1 MMGNMKIGNKLMIGG
16 LLAVIIPLIII
27 GFVSVLKTTQ
37 SISSIETRNMERMSQ
52 SLANAI
58 EMGLQEQLITIQN
71 VSYSNSVIS
80 VTEKVLRDGA
90 ENSEH
95 EISLVQ
101 RELNK
106 IKDAAGDRFSSI
118 SLVGKRDGVVFA
130 SADSGKFKGTDLSQR
145 DYIKRSF
152 QGEPTIGS
160 VVHSKA
166 TGKLV
171 CTASSPIYSSDGKEI
186 TGSAVMSLRL
196 TYFTDIIDAI
206 EVGEAGYAN
215 LVDDRG
221 YYITHP
227 DEKNILTV
235 TISGIK
241 GMEPLAA
248 EISKGH
254 SGVIEY
260 TLEGVEKIAAYAVI
274 PLTKWGVVA
283 TIPKSEIFAHSFFV
297 RNLIIGVGAIAFI
310 LAFVFF
316 FFFARGI
323 TRPLGILVEA
333 ADRLGMGD
341 TSVDIQATS
350 NDEVG
355 QAMRSMQAAINAMRE
370 IENKVKKV
378 AEGDLTATVT
388 PRSDKDTTLKALA
401 VMIENTRKQTEE
413 IMDIVTNLGS
423 ATSQIMS
430 TMAQVAS
437 GAAESAAAV
446 SETTTT
452 VEEVKQTA
460 EVSNKKAQHV
470 SATGRR
476 VVEISEP
483 GSQSVEDAIKGM
495 GRVKEQMESI
505 ADTVVSL
512 SEQSQ
517 AIGEIIAT
525 VNDLAEQSNLLA
537 VNASIEAAKAGEQGR
552 GFSVVSQEMK
562 NLAEQSKQ
570 ATAQIRGI
578 LNDIQKGISSAV
590 MTTEQGAKSVNEGV
604 TLAIKAG
611 ESIQTLSGSIN
622 EAAEAAVQIAASNQ
636 QQLVGM
642 SQVGSAMENIK
653 TASEETAASTRQIEE
668 SAQALQRL
676 GQQLQGMVS
685 RYTV

>member
-1 MMGNMKIGNKLMIGG
+1 MMGNMKIGTKLMMGG

-37 SISSIETRNMERMSQ
+37 SISSIETRNMEQVSQ

-80 VTEKVLRDGA
+80 VTEKVFKEGVD
-90 ENSEH
+90 NSKH
-95 EISLVQ
+95 EIFLVQ
-101 RELNK
+101 RELSK

-118 SLVGKRDGVVFA
+118 TLVGKRDGLIFA
-130 SADSGKFKGTDLSQR
+130 SSDSGKFKGLDLSER
-145 DYIKRSF
+145 DYLKRSLR
-152 QGEPTIGS
+152 GESTIGS

-186 TGSAVMSLRL
+186 TGVAVMALWL
-196 TYFTDIIDAI
+196 KYFTDIIDAVK
-206 EVGEAGYAN
+206 VGEAGYAY
-215 LVDDRG
+215 LVNKEG

-227 DEKNILTV
+227 DKERILAM

-241 GMEPLAA
+241 GREPLAM
-248 EISKGH
+248 EIDKGT

-260 TLEGVEKIAAYAVI
+260 TAEGAKKIATFAII
-274 PLTKWGVVA
+274 PLTRWSIVSI
-283 TIPKSEIFAHSFFV
+283 IPKLEIFAPAYFI
-297 RNLIIGVGAIAFI
+297 RTLIVVVGAIAFI

-323 TRPLGILVEA
+323 TRPLGSLVEA
-333 ADRLGMGD
+333 VDRLGMGD

-355 QAMRSMQAAINAMRE
+355 QAMRSVQATINAMRE
-370 IENKVKKV
+370 IENKLEKV
-378 AEGDLTATVT
+378 AEGDLTVTVT
-388 PRSDKDTTLKALA
+388 PRSDKDTTIKALA
-401 VMIENTRKQTEE
+401 VMIGNNRTQIQE
-413 IMDIVTNLGS
+413 IMDIVNNLAS

-437 GAAESAAAV
+437 GAAESATTV

-452 VEEVKQTA
+452 VEESKQTA
-460 EVSNKKAQHV
+460 EVSNQKAQHV
-470 SATGRR
+470 STTGQRA
-476 VVEISEP
+476 VEISEA
-483 GSQSVEDAIKGM
+483 GSQSVENAIKGM
-495 GRVKEQMESI
+495 SRVQEQMESI

-525 VNDLAEQSNLLA
+525 VNDLTEQSNLLA

-570 ATAQIRGI
+570 STAQIRSI

-590 MTTEQGAKSVNEGV
+590 MATEQGAKSVDEGV
-604 TLAIKAG
+604 KLAAKAG
-611 ESIQTLSGSIN
+611 ESIQTLSDSIN

-642 SQVGSAMENIK
+642 SQVGLAMENIK
-653 TASEETAASTRQIEE
+653 TASEQTAASTRQTEE
-668 SAQALQRL
+668 SAQDLHRS
-676 GQQLQGMVS
+676 GQQLQGMVNK
-685 RYTV
+685 YTV

>member
-1 MMGNMKIGNKLMIGG
+1 MMGNMKLGTKLMIGG

-37 SISSIETRNMERMSQ
+37 SISSIKTKDMKQMSQ

-58 EMGLQEQLITIQN
+58 EMGLQEQLITIRN
-71 VSYSNSVIS
+71 ISYSNSVIS

-90 ENSEH
+90 DKSEH
-95 EISLVQ
+95 EIALVQ
-101 RELNK
+101 KELNK
-106 IKDAAGDRFSSI
+106 IKDAVGDRFSSI
-118 SLVGKRDGVVFA
+118 SLVGKRNGVIFA
-130 SADSGKFKGTDLSQR
+130 CSDSGKFKGTDLSER
-145 DYIKRSF
+145 DYIKRSLR
-152 QGEPTIGS
+152 GENTIGS
-160 VVHSKA
+160 VVRSMV
-166 TGKLV
+166 TGKLI
-171 CTASSPIYSSDGKEI
+171 CTVSCPIYSSDGKEI
-186 TGSAVMSLRL
+186 TGVAMMALWL
-196 TYFTDIIDAI
+196 NYFTDIIDAVK
-206 EVGEAGYAN
+206 VGEAGYAY
-215 LVDDRG
+215 LVDNRG

-241 GMEPLAA
+241 SMEPLAA

-260 TLEGVEKIAAYAVI
+260 TLEGVEKIAAYAII

-283 TIPKSEIFAHSFFV
+283 FIPKSEIFAPAYFI
-297 RNLIIGVGAIAFI
+297 RNLIIGVGAITFI
-310 LAFVFF
+310 LAFFF
-316 FFFARGI
+316 FSLFARSI

-333 ADRLGMGD
+333 VDRLGIGD
-341 TSVDIQATS
+341 TSVDIQVTS

-355 QAMRSMQAAINAMRE
+355 QAMRSVQATINAMRE
-370 IENKVKKV
+370 IESKVQKV
-378 AEGDLTATVT
+378 AEGDLTVTVT
-388 PRSDKDTTLKALA
+388 PRSDKDTTIKALA
-401 VMIENTRKQTEE
+401 VMIENNRKQIQE
-413 IMDIVTNLGS
+413 IVDVVNNLAS

-460 EVSNKKAQHV
+460 EVSNQKAQHV

-476 VVEISEP
+476 AVEISEP

-495 GRVKEQMESI
+495 GRVQEQMESI
-505 ADTVVSL
+505 ADTVVGL

-525 VNDLAEQSNLLA
+525 VSDLTEQSNLLA

-570 ATAQIRGI
+570 ATAQIRSI

-590 MTTEQGAKSVNEGV
+590 MATEQGAKSVDEGV
-604 TLAIKAG
+604 KLATKAG
-611 ESIQTLSGSIN
+611 ESIRALSDSIN

-642 SQVGSAMENIK
+642 SQVGLAMENIK
-653 TASEETAASTRQIEE
+653 TASEQTAASTRQTEE
-668 SAQALQRL
+668 SAQGLHRS
-676 GQQLQGMVS
+676 GQQLQGMVN

>member
-1 MMGNMKIGNKLMIGG
+1 MMGNMKLGTKLMIGG

-37 SISSIETRNMERMSQ
+37 SISSTETRNMERMSQ

-58 EMGLQEQLITIQN
+58 QMGLQEQLITIQN
-71 VSYSNSVIS
+71 ISYSNSVIGAA
-80 VTEKVLRDGA
+80 EKVLREGA
-90 ENSEH
+90 KNSER
-95 EISLVQ
+95 EIALVQ

-118 SLVGKRDGVVFA
+118 SLVGKQDGVIFA
-130 SADSGKFKGTDLSQR
+130 SSDSGKFKGTDLSER
-145 DYIKRSF
+145 DYIKRSLR
-152 QGEPTIGS
+152 GESTIGA
-160 VVHSKA
+160 VVHAKA
-166 TGKLV
+166 TGKLI

-186 TGSAVMSLRL
+186 TGVAVMSLWL
-196 TYFTDIIDAI
+196 KYFTDIIDA
-206 EVGEAGYAN
+206 VKMGKAGYAY
-215 LVDDRG
+215 LVDNRG

-241 GMEPLAA
+241 SMEYLAT

-254 SGVIEY
+254 SGVTEY
-260 TLEGVEKIAAYAVI
+260 TLEGVENIAAYAII
-274 PLTKWGVVA
+274 PLTKWDIVT

-323 TRPLGILVEA
+323 SRPLDSLVES

-370 IENKVKKV
+370 VENKVEKV
-378 AEGDLTATVT
+378 AEGDLTVTVT

-401 VMIENTRKQTEE
+401 VMIENNRKQIQE
-413 IMDIVTNLGS
+413 IMDIVNNLGS

-430 TMAQVAS
+430 TMAQIAS
-437 GAAESAAAV
+437 GAAESASAV

-452 VEEVKQTA
+452 VEEVRQTA
-460 EVSNKKAQHV
+460 EVSNQKAQHV
-470 SATGRR
+470 SATGQQA
-476 VVEISEP
+476 VEISEA

-495 GRVKEQMESI
+495 GRVQEQMESI

-525 VNDLAEQSNLLA
+525 VSDLTEQSNLLA

-562 NLAEQSKQ
+562 NLAGQSKQ
-570 ATAQIRGI
+570 ATVQIRGI

-590 MTTEQGAKSVNEGV
+590 LATEQGAKSVDEGV
-604 TLAIKAG
+604 KLAAKAG
-611 ESIQTLSGSIN
+611 ESIQTLSVSIN

-653 TASEETAASTRQIEE
+653 TASEQTAASTRQIEE

-676 GQQLQGMVS
+676 GQQLQGTVN

>member
-1 MMGNMKIGNKLMIGG
+1 MMGNMKIGTKLMIGG

-58 EMGLQEQLITIQN
+58 QMGLQEQLITIQN
-71 VSYSNSVIS
+71 ISYSNSVIS
-80 VTEKVLRDGA
+80 VAEKVFREGA
-90 ENSEH
+90 KNSEH

-101 RELNK
+101 RELSK

-118 SLVGKRDGVVFA
+118 TLLGKRDGVVFA
-130 SADSGKFKGTDLSQR
+130 SSDSGKFKGTDLSER
-145 DYIKRSF
+145 DYLKRSLR
-152 QGEPTIGS
+152 GEITIGA

-166 TGKLV
+166 TDKLI

-186 TGSAVMSLRL
+186 TGAAVMALWL
-196 TYFTDIIDAI
+196 TYFTDIIDAVK
-206 EVGEAGYAN
+206 VGEAGYAY
-215 LVDDRG
+215 LVDNRG

-227 DEKNILTV
+227 DKKNILTV

-254 SGVIEY
+254 SGVIEH
-260 TLEGVEKIAAYAVI
+260 TSEGVEKIASYAVI
-274 PLTKWGVVA
+274 PLTKWGVVTA
-283 TIPKSEIFAHSFFV
+283 IPKSEIFAPAYFI

-310 LAFVFF
+310 LAFFF
-316 FFFARGI
+316 FSLFARSI
-323 TRPLGILVEA
+323 SRPLGILVEA

-378 AEGDLTATVT
+378 AEGDLTVTVT

-470 SATGRR
+470 SATGQR

-653 TASEETAASTRQIEE
+653 TASEQTAASTRQIEE